1 MARFPHHTIETAP
14 AAARPI
20 LQGVIDASPEIP
32 FVLDIWA
39 AMAESALTLEA
50 YVAFRRAI
58 EDYATLG
65 PRVRSAI
72 SLAVGNAIGGRYSP
86 AINGRIALRAGW
98 NPGEVEALRR
108 GETRDVRLGAVLTLA
123 REAAERGGRVS
134 DSTWSAAVATGWTPA
149 ELAEAFVIATL
160 VSFIDGFAAFADV
173 ELDEAFRAVPV
184 A

>member
-86 AINGRIALRAGW
+86 AINGRARRGFRDRHPRLVHRWLRG
-98 NPGEVEALRR
+98 LRR
-108 GETRDVRLGAVLTLA
+108 RRA
-123 REAAERGGRVS
+123 R
-134 DSTWSAAVATGWTPA
+134 
-149 ELAEAFVIATL
+149 
-160 VSFIDGFAAFADV
+160 
-173 ELDEAFRAVPV
+173 
-184 A
+184 